1 MRMKKIMIVAV
12 AVLTVAACSKTFDHS
27 KAATEGNAIG
37 FGTWA
42 ETLTKAAGKD
52 AFGANDY
59 FYVYGFNTLTGR
71 DPVNSN
77 IFDGV
82 NVSTEDGNEWEYA
95 PIRFWDSKTESYTFF
110 AVSPSEAS
118 IAVSDLITYDATDVQ
133 DGKFTSKDR
142 TFSGSNEDI
151 LVADKKVV
159 LNTDYNKVVN
169 LNFRH
174 AAAKFDL
181 KVRKGPGLVAAN
193 AVVKISK
200 VELQNIQ
207 TKGHFVVSDYNAADA
222 TSDPNKANI
231 ARWNLAETPVT
242 GTYTSTSDVST
253 TTVEISPSAKFT
265 VNSSATGDT
274 PYASDYLIQDLI
286 VMPQSF
292 VPSAAAADP
301 EPAVAGQKLVISYE
315 ITTGDSSATPST
327 AQTVEFNDKEYDL
340 ILFDGTDYPTDDDS
354 SDAVDYNK
362 ATKVSGWDPGVHYTY
377 IITIDANA
385 IVFSA
390 QIQPWGDAVGGYYY
404 LLN

>member
-1 MRMKKIMIVAV
+1 MKRYILIVAAV
-12 AVLTVAACSKTFDHS
+12 ALATVSCSRNYDVNHHS
-27 KAATEGNAIG
+27 EGMPINLSS
-37 FGTWA
+37 WA
-42 ETLTKAAGKD
+42 DNLTKARTVGGT
-52 AFGANDY
+52 AFASDDV
-59 FYVYGFNTLTGR
+59 FYVYGFNTKSTTNTT
-71 DPVNSN
+71 V
-77 IFDGV
+77 FDGV
-82 NVSTEDGNEWEYA
+82 TVTAQNTNPLTWQYT
-95 PIRFWDSKTESYTFF
+95 PIRFWDSNTESYTFY

-118 IAVSDLITYDATDVQ
+118 IAVSDLITYDEDDVQ

-159 LNTDYNKVVN
+159 VKTDYNKVVN

-207 TKGHFVVSDYNAADA
+207 TKGHFVVSDYNADDA
-222 TSDPNKANI
+222 PTDANKANI
-231 ARWNLAETPVT
+231 ARWTLAASPVT

-253 TTVEISPSAKFT
+253 TTVAISNEAKFT
-265 VNSSATGDT
+265 VNSSATGDTT

-292 VPSAAAADP
+292 VASAAAADP

-340 ILFDGTDYPTDDDS
+340 VLFDGTDYPTDDDS

-385 IVFSA
+385 IEFTA
-390 QIQPWGDAVGGYYY
+390 KMQAWGTDSGYYY
-404 LLN
+404 LVN